1 VPKQSLCNYW
11 RYGNS
16 FVVGKANR
24 RGWCRATVNA
34 EPPCTLRFSDL
45 YPRDETLKPE
55 LLFLIVAFCGG
66 ILGFGKAGGFK
77 NRGVMIGLSI
87 SAIAMLV
94 VLFIEWEKL
103 C

>member
-1 VPKQSLCNYW
+1 
-11 RYGNS
+11 
-16 FVVGKANR
+16 
-24 RGWCRATVNA
+24 
-34 EPPCTLRFSDL
+34 
-45 YPRDETLKPE
+45 LKPE

-66 ILGFGKAGGFK
+66 ILGFGKADGFK
-77 NRGVMIGLSI
+77 NRGVKIGLSI

>member
-1 VPKQSLCNYW
+1 MAIRLLLGRQI
-11 RYGNS
+11 GA
-16 FVVGKANR
+16 VGVALRSMRN
-24 RGWCRATVNA
+24 
-34 EPPCTLRFSDL
+34 PPCTLRFSDL
-45 YPRDETLKPE
+45 YARDETLKPE